1 MNLSAPT
8 PLPPSST
15 LPPVLTAEALDFWYP
30 DRPVFA
36 GWSHHFR
43 PGLTWVRGDNGC
55 GKSTLLRLLGGA
67 LAPQG
72 GQLLLSTDRGPV
84 NAAAQ
89 PLAYRQQVFWC
100 GPDPLAFEHLTPP
113 EYFGFIAG
121 LYPGLDAALL
131 AEHVAALGL
140 QPHLEKRLD
149 QLSTGTQRKVALA
162 AALVAPTRVVL
173 LDEPLAALDRAS
185 VRHVCEVLEDAAEAR
200 DQAWIVTS
208 HEDLGAAGE
217 AAVDRLQ
224 LQPLP

>member
-1 MNLSAPT
+1 MPLSAHTPPPT
-8 PLPPSST
+8 
-15 LPPVLTAEALDFWYP
+15 VLTAQALDFWYP

-36 GWSHHFR
+36 AWSHAFR

-67 LAPQG
+67 LSPQG
-72 GQLLLSTDRGPV
+72 GQLLLNTPTGLVD
-84 NAAAQ
+84 AAVQ

-100 GPDPLAFEHLTPP
+100 GPDALAFEHLTPP

-121 LYPGLDAALL
+121 LYPGMDTALL

-162 AALVAPTRVVL
+162 AALVANTRVVL

-208 HEDLGAAGE
+208 HEDLGAAGA
-217 AAVDRLQ
+217 AAVDSLQ

>member
-1 MNLSAPT
+1 MNLHANAPS
-8 PLPPSST
+8 PA
-15 LPPVLTAEALDFWYP
+15 VLTATALNFGYP

-36 GWSHHFR
+36 AWSHAFR

-67 LAPQG
+67 LAPQSG
-72 GQLLLSTDRGPV
+72 RLLLSTEHGPV
-84 NAAAQ
+84 DATAQ

-100 GPDPLAFEHLTPP
+100 DPDPLPFEHLTPP
-113 EYFGFIAG
+113 QYFGFIAG

-149 QLSTGTQRKVALA
+149 QLSTGTQRKVALV

-185 VRHVCEVLEDAAEAR
+185 VRHVCEVLEDAAEAH

-208 HEDLGAAGE
+208 HEDLGAA
-217 AAVDRLQ
+217 AAAAAATLQ